1 LFACPSSWLR
11 RANCVQRRKE
21 EAKMTQRRGP
31 FLRACD
37 FLSTGN
43 FGSLK
48 AVSRLGLLAD
58 EIDWL
63 LGI

>member
-1 LFACPSSWLR
+1 VIFYR
-11 RANCVQRRKE
+11 RAI
-21 EAKMTQRRGP
+21 
-31 FLRACD
+31 
-37 FLSTGN
+37 

>member
-1 LFACPSSWLR
+1 VRREAARLEGRLASVLRGPLLVAKGASEPVIFYR
-11 RANCVQRRKE
+11 RAI
-21 EAKMTQRRGP
+21 
-31 FLRACD
+31 
-37 FLSTGN
+37 

-58 EIDWL
+58 EIDRL